1 MHVGGNPTRHH
12 SKGIGAAGLACR
24 LILLCINS
32 SCVHGDVIRAVGV
45 ERICMKEGTLADRF
59 VGTLVDV
66 AHISIV
72 GLLSNGHVWGNGEGN
87 E

>member
-1 MHVGGNPTRHH
+1 MHEGRNP
-12 SKGIGAAGLACR
+12 S
-24 LILLCINS
+24 
-32 SCVHGDVIRAVGV
+32 
-45 ERICMKEGTLADRF
+45 RF

-72 GLLSNGHVWGNGEGN
+72 GLLSNGHIWGNGEGN

>member
-1 MHVGGNPTRHH
+1 
-12 SKGIGAAGLACR
+12 
-24 LILLCINS
+24 
-32 SCVHGDVIRAVGV
+32 
-45 ERICMKEGTLADRF
+45 MKEGTLADRF